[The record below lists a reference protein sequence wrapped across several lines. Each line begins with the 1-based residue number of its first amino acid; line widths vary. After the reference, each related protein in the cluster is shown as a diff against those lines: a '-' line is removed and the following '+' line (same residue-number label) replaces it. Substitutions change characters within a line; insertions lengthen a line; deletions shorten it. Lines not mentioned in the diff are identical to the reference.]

1 MIESKH
7 LGPMTA
13 QEARSKIRLGEMQAF
28 DTFDETLSD
37 GNTRVSCPRSRW
49 DIDDFPETLI
59 EKLFN
64 EATTGQ
70 KNLLDGTSPLVLLPS
85 NETLFNDAIKCIKSL
100 GATVL
105 DARWGYQNGIENV
118 FSTWPPKAPIIKI
131 ENEEYKLLLII
142 AGELTEE
149 GIVFWKILY
158 DRSYL
163 ATGGSI
169 PPIEALLKIGL
180 LVPQDVLVCAI
191 VSSHVYFNQW
201 TAGVRSKIGSHFHF
215 NSKRADADF
224 QFVPEQTTNNSMDRS
239 GGSSSN

>member
-1 MIESKH
+1 
-7 LGPMTA
+7 MTA
-13 QEARSKIRLGEMQAF
+13 LEALSKIRLGEMRAF

-37 GNTRVSCPRSRW
+37 GNTQVSCPRSRW

-85 NETLFNDAIKCIKSL
+85 NETLFNDAIECIKGL

-105 DARWGYQNGIENV
+105 DARGGYQAGIEEV
-118 FSTWPPKAPIIKI
+118 FSTWPPKAPIIKSV
-131 ENEEYKLLLII
+131 NKEYKLLLII

-149 GIVFWKILY
+149 GGVFWRILY

-163 ATGGSI
+163 ATGGEI
-169 PPIEALLKIGL
+169 PPTEGLSKKGL

-191 VSSHVYFNQW
+191 VSSHIYFNQW
-201 TAGVRSKIGSHFHF
+201 TSGVRSKIGSHFHF
-215 NSKRADADF
+215 NTNRPDADF

-239 GGSSSN
+239 GGSPSN